1 MAIKTFE
8 GSMTELEDIVTKLE
22 AGDIT
27 LDASLELFE
36 KGIKLAKTCQ
46 KKLDDAEKKVK
57 ILTTNEDREM
67 VAEDFGGVE

>member
-8 GSMTELEDIVTKLE
+8 ESMTELEDIVTKLE